1 MTAKKTIVWL
11 PIAAIMAAV
20 AIWGQLHALGAW
32 RNSDDFDLRR
42 PMIVSACVAG
52 FLGLWGLAL
61 LARSRRLARAAH
73 ANKGAGEDTSWQAP
87 S

>member
-1 MTAKKTIVWL
+1 MTAKKTSVWL

-42 PMIVSACVAG
+42 PLIVSACVAG
-52 FLGLWGLAL
+52 FLGLWGIAL
-61 LARSRRLARAAH
+61 LGRRRRLARAANE
-73 ANKGAGEDTSWQAP
+73 NKGPGKDP